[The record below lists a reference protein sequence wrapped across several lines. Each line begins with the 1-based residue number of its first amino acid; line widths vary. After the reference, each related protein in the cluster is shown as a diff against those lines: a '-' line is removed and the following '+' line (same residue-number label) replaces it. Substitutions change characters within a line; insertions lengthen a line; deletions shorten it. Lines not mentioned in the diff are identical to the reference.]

1 MTDEVEK
8 SPVVEEPVAPVA
20 EPVAEAGTVAQLSS
34 APEYIAP
41 AVSSDAAI
49 AEVVAK
55 TDKTKGVCDIVFLI
69 DATGSMQ
76 PAIDDI
82 KRNISKF
89 FNELYS
95 FVIFFCAQP

>member
-20 EPVAEAGTVAQLSS
+20 ELVAEAVPAEPLSS

-41 AVSSDAAI
+41 SVSADAAI

-55 TDKTKGVCDIVFLI
+55 TDKTKGCL
-69 DATGSMQ
+69 
-76 PAIDDI
+76 
-82 KRNISKF
+82 
-89 FNELYS
+89 
-95 FVIFFCAQP
+95 